1 MKHMTRRSMFS
12 LVLMTLLALSAVAV
26 TVSGQSSATGNPLVG
41 AWRVTEIADA
51 NGPAIT
57 NPQPGLYIFT
67 GKHYSLVR
75 DTSLNPRVAI
85 RDSSNVTAPE
95 ALATFG
101 PFIAQSG
108 TYDLS
113 GTRVNVTPVVAKFPA
128 SGEKHRTST
137 WDFELQGDTLSMT
150 YLIGRNATTVRLTRV
165 E

>member
-1 MKHMTRRSMFS
+1 MANR
-12 LVLMTLLALSAVAV
+12 LVVAVVALLAVISALLL
-26 TVSGQSSATGNPLVG
+26 GQSKPSIQGV
-41 AWRVTEIADA
+41 WRVAEVTTTGPNA
-51 NGPAIT
+51 NT
-57 NPQPGLYIFT
+57 NKSPQPGLYIFT

-75 DTSLNPRVAI
+75 DTSLNPRIAI

-108 TYDLS
+108 TYDVR
-113 GTRVNVTPVVAKFPA
+113 GTTVNVTPVVAKFPA

-150 YLIGRNATTVRLTRV
+150 YLIGRDATTVQLMRV

>member
-1 MKHMTRRSMFS
+1 MANR
-12 LVLMTLLALSAVAV
+12 VVVVVVALLAVISAVLL
-26 TVSGQSSATGNPLVG
+26 GQSEPSIQGV
-41 AWRVTEIADA
+41 WRVAEVTTTGPNA
-51 NGPAIT
+51 NT
-57 NPQPGLYIFT
+57 NKSPQPGLYIFT

-108 TYDLS
+108 TYDVS
-113 GTRVNVTPVVAKFPA
+113 GTTVNVTPVVAKFPA
-128 SGEKHRTST
+128 SGEKHSTST